1 MGRAMFNPTE
11 KTMKTIF
18 AALLVAAAIASPA
31 LAQTAQS
38 QQNAQQNYG
47 TYNGYP
53 TSEWYRQDSW

>member
-1 MGRAMFNPTE
+1 
-11 KTMKTIF
+11 MKTIF
-18 AALLVAAAIASPA
+18 AALLVAAVISSPA

-38 QQNAQQNYG
+38 RQNSQQNYG

>member
-1 MGRAMFNPTE
+1 MGGVTFNRTE

-18 AALLVAAAIASPA
+18 ASLLVAAAFAAPA

-47 TYNGYP
+47 SFHGYP
-53 TSEWYRQDSW
+53 TSEWYRQDTW

>member
-1 MGRAMFNPTE
+1 
-11 KTMKTIF
+11 MKTIF

-38 QQNAQQNYG
+38 QRDAQQSYG
-47 TYNGYP
+47 TFHGYP

>member
-1 MGRAMFNPTE
+1 MEN
-11 KTMKTIF
+11 TMKTMF

-38 QQNAQQNYG
+38 QQHNQHSYG

>member
-1 MGRAMFNPTE
+1 
-11 KTMKTIF
+11 MKAIF
-18 AALLVAAAIASPA
+18 TALLVAAAIASPA

-38 QQNAQQNYG
+38 QRNSQQNYG